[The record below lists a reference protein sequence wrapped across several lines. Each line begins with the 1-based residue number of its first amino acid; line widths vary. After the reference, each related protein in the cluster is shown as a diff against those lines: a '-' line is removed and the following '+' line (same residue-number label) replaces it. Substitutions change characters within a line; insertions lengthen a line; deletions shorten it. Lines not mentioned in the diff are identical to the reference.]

1 MSILFF
7 YVSMAILILM
17 VGSKVFERKVR
28 KIEFLSSAFTKG
40 DTKIQS
46 FTDVLIGRYNH
57 LRKIANLFI
66 FDFLPSY
73 FYELLVRTK
82 DFVAKK
88 YYEAGTD
95 FRGKRILK
103 STGSVSFFLEQLSED
118 KN

>member
-1 MSILFF
+1 MFG
-7 YVSMAILILM
+7 LIAMLS
-17 VGSKVFERKVR
+17 SKVFEIKVR
-28 KIEFLSSAFTKG
+28 KIEFLSNVFTKG
-40 DTKIQS
+40 DTKIQGI
-46 FTDVLIGRYNH
+46 TNTVEGKYGH
-57 LRKIANLFI
+57 YKKIVNLFI
-66 FDFLPSY
+66 FEFLPSY
-73 FYELLVRTK
+73 VYELLVRTK

>member
-1 MSILFF
+1 
-7 YVSMAILILM
+7 MAVLILM
-17 VGSKVFERKVR
+17 VGSKVFELKVR
-28 KIEFLSSAFTKG
+28 KIEFLSNTFTKG

-46 FTDVLIGRYNH
+46 FTDVVTGKYSH
-57 LRKIANLFI
+57 YRKIANI
-66 FDFLPSY
+66 FVFEFLPSY

-88 YYEAGTD
+88 YYEAGDD